1 MNGKGAVSPVI
12 ADIRSRMKRGKIV
25 SVDEAMR
32 VIRDGDTVSI
42 DGFIGGLAPE
52 ELLIGLER
60 RFLETGEPKN
70 LTLIFAA
77 GIGDSKDKGINH
89 LAHEGLL
96 QRVIAGHWGL
106 VPKLQRLALDG
117 KIEADNFPQGVISH
131 LYRDNRRARSAN
143 HHPCGFGNLCRSP
156 RPRRESQFHHK
167 RRFGRIDYL

>member
-25 SVDEAMR
+25 SIDEAMR

-77 GIGDSKDKGINH
+77 GIGDSKGINNSIIFY
-89 LAHEGLL
+89 
-96 QRVIAGHWGL
+96 RVLITKSSN
-106 VPKLQRLALDG
+106 VTSIQ
-117 KIEADNFPQGVISH
+117 N
-131 LYRDNRRARSAN
+131 
-143 HHPCGFGNLCRSP
+143 
-156 RPRRESQFHHK
+156 
-167 RRFGRIDYL
+167 